1 MRPGDAAAPAETSV
15 SLHGRI
21 LIVDDEGAIL
31 FSMKEYF
38 TGRGFAVDCAQ
49 EMEEAEALLEA
60 REYDAAIVDL
70 RLTGTNCIEGLEIVE
85 CIKDHWPGTRIIL
98 LTAYGSP
105 EIETEA
111 RIRGIDAFLQ
121 KPMPLSA
128 VERIVY
134 EVLGVRHDVRSS
146 HEVLVVRDECHRSQ
160 PQGGSD

>member
-1 MRPGDAAAPAETSV
+1 MTSV
-15 SLHGRI
+15 EDIVKPVARAAGLQGHI

-49 EMEEAEALLEA
+49 EMEEAQALLA
-60 REYDAAIVDL
+60 TRRYDAAIVDL

-85 CIKDHWPGTRIIL
+85 YIKERCQGTRIVL

-111 RIRGIDAFLQ
+111 RLRGIDAFLQ

-134 EVLGVRHDVRSS
+134 EVLGS
-146 HEVLVVRDECHRSQ
+146 HA
-160 PQGGSD
+160 

>member
-1 MRPGDAAAPAETSV
+1 MASAENAVRRDGASAGV
-15 SLHGRI
+15 HGRI
-21 LIVDDEGAIL
+21 LIVDDEDAIL

-49 EMEEAEALLEA
+49 EMEEAEALVA
-60 REYDAAIVDL
+60 NVQYDAAIVDL
-70 RLTGTNCIEGLEIVE
+70 RLTGTNGIEGLEIVE
-85 CIKDHWPGTRIIL
+85 YIKERCPRTGIVL

-121 KPMPLSA
+121 KPMPLSS

-134 EVLGVRHDVRSS
+134 EVIGR
-146 HEVLVVRDECHRSQ
+146 Q
-160 PQGGSD
+160 P

>member
-1 MRPGDAAAPAETSV
+1 MTVVEGVVEPGRSAGF
-15 SLHGRI
+15 HGRI
-21 LIVDDEGAIL
+21 LIVDDEDAIL

-49 EMEEAEALLEA
+49 EMEEAEALLA
-60 REYDAAIVDL
+60 TCRYDAAIVDL

-85 CIKDHWPGTRIIL
+85 YIKERCSGTRIVL

-111 RIRGIDAFLQ
+111 RVRGIDAFLQ

-134 EVLGVRHDVRSS
+134 EVIGC
-146 HEVLVVRDECHRSQ
+146 E
-160 PQGGSD
+160 P